1 MHKTTLVISQTKNA
15 DDAYESAVEFCK
27 KLTDEQKGHDC
38 FLPLKESRHCG
49 SIFEETLRVDNITAR
64 KELERL
70 TEMGTENVKRWI
82 GIANQSLWDKTT
94 PLNDALVYYKIAT
107 APETFHVFDNTRWSN
122 GDPVTDVVQLD
133 LMIKHMTK
141 QYDIPLWVSGFD
153 VHF

>member
-38 FLPLKESRHCG
+38 FLPLKESRHCD
-49 SIFEETLRVDNITAR
+49 SIFKETLRVDNIDAR

-94 PLNDALVYYKIAT
+94 PLHDAITYYKIAT
-107 APETFHVFDNTRWSN
+107 APETFHVFDNTGWSN
-122 GDPVTDVVQLD
+122 GDPVTDVMQLD
-133 LMIKHMTK
+133 LMTKHMTK
-141 QYDIPLWVSGFD
+141 EYDIPLWVSGFD

>member
-27 KLTDEQKGHDC
+27 KLTDGHTSHDY
-38 FLPLKESRHCG
+38 FVPLKERKYSD
-49 SIFEETLRVDNITAR
+49 SIFRETLRVDNIDAR

-70 TEMGTENVKRWI
+70 TEKGTKRFKEWI
-82 GIANQSLWDKTT
+82 DEANKGLWNKNT
-94 PLNDALVYYKIAT
+94 PLHDSISYYGLAT
-107 APETFHVFDNTRWSN
+107 APETFHVFDDTRWSN
-122 GDPVTDVVQLD
+122 GDPVTDVVYLD
-133 LMIKHMTK
+133 KIIKHMTK